1 MNEFRLLRSE
11 LIAEEQTT
19 YQQYVHEKTGAQ
31 VFWLKNDDPNKMFAI
46 AFPTLPIG
54 STGNMHILEHA
65 VLNGS
70 RKFRTKEPFWDLLKS
85 SLQTFLNA
93 MTFPDRTVYPV
104 ASRND
109 TDFMHLTEMYLD
121 AVFYPQAVQDPLIF
135 EQEGWHKEIFSAE
148 EPITYKGVVYNEMRG
163 DMSAPEQQVIQQI
176 QQALLPDTPYANNA
190 GGDPY
195 EIPTL
200 RYEEF
205 CAYHQEYYHPS
216 NAKVFLYGAIPEED
230 VFTLIAS
237 YFSAF
242 SQRTMNT
249 LSAKQTPFSAP
260 KEAEFTFSVAD
271 GEETENRDFLA
282 LSWLVDEARTDS
294 VRYLNQMLSDV
305 LIDAESSPLRRR
317 LFAELQPADVLAS
330 EMSYR
335 DVSFLLLVKHVDASK
350 KERFEQIVLETLEQI
365 VRDGI
370 DPEIWEGVLHR
381 MEFDLREKNG
391 RATKAITFLFALLN
405 EGIYGLDPAPI
416 LHYEDQLH
424 ELRELLRHGALER
437 YIEERLLKNPHRVLS
452 VHRPEPGKNARK
464 DAEVAKALAR
474 EKEKMSADELDALI
488 AENRRLRD
496 RQNRSDTE
504 EEKATI
510 PVLTRDV
517 LPQTLEKTPRRVTKS
532 GADTLLFHDL
542 PTAGIN
548 YLIVS
553 FALSGFTQDELPY
566 VALAADLFGGLDTEN
581 YSYREY
587 DKAEHRFTGGITVT
601 PTIFSKEDSE
611 EICRTLLVEMPVM
624 GKENNDRAFALLEE
638 QLLRTLWTDKERMQE
653 LIRIRYTSF
662 VQQMVYA
669 GNTYAS
675 ECALA
680 KHNAAAYYRQAVSGL
695 TYFRFLERLNQHF
708 SEEDRT
714 KLEEVAH
721 RLFSAAGRVI
731 NVTGHGKEGE
741 AFLERARQV
750 VSAIPTTDTIE
761 KAWTFAPACA
771 AEAYSATSDVQYNAV
786 AAPFIKPESLH
797 GSLFVLMN
805 ILNNSL
811 LYNEIRAKGGAYGQS
826 ALFTTDGNVIMSSF
840 RDPQLDATYRV
851 FADVGK
857 AVSALSLTP
866 KDIDRFVVG
875 AVGQMD
881 RPLTDEQKGRR
892 DLLDF
897 LRHRDIAREDRYLQE
912 VLRTRAE
919 DLRAWGET
927 LSRAMMNASKVTI
940 GNAEAIH
947 ASETPF
953 DIVERLS

>member
-1 MNEFRLLRSE
+1 MNDFRLLRSE
-11 LIAEEQTT
+11 SIAEEQTT
-19 YQQYVHEKTGAQ
+19 YKEFSHEKTGAQ
-31 VFWLKNDDPNKMFAI
+31 VYWLQNDDSNKMFAI

-135 EQEGWHKEIFSAE
+135 QQEGWHKEIFSPE

-163 DMSAPEQQVIQQI
+163 AMSAPEQQVVQQI

-195 EIPTL
+195 VIPTL
-200 RYEEF
+200 RYEDF
-205 CAYHQEYYHPS
+205 CAYHKEYYHPS
-216 NAKVFLYGAIPEED
+216 NAKVFLYGAIPEKE
-230 VFTLIAS
+230 VFALLSS

-242 SQRTMNT
+242 SPRKIHS
-249 LSAKQTPFSAP
+249 LPAKQIPFAAP

-271 GEETENRDFLA
+271 GEETKNKDFLA

-294 VRYLNQMLSDV
+294 ARYLNQMLSAV

-335 DVSFLLLVKHVDASK
+335 DVSFLLLVKHVDASQ
-350 KERFEQIVLETLEQI
+350 KEHFEQIVMETLEQI

-381 MEFDLREKNG
+381 IEFDLREKNG
-391 RATKAITFLFALLN
+391 EATKAIPFLFALLN
-405 EGIYGLDPAPI
+405 EGIYGLDPAPVF
-416 LHYEDQLH
+416 HYEKQLQ
-424 ELRELLRHGALER
+424 ELRELLRGGALER
-437 YIEERLLKNPHRVLS
+437 YIEERLVKNPHRVLS

-464 DAEVAKALAR
+464 DAEVACALAT
-474 EKEKMSADELDALI
+474 EKENMSRDEVQALI
-488 AENRRLRD
+488 VANERLRE

-517 LPQTLEKTPRRVTKS
+517 LPKTLEKTPRRITKS

-542 PTAGIN
+542 PTAGIH
-548 YLIVS
+548 YLVTA
-553 FALSGFTQDELPY
+553 FDLSGFTVDELPF
-566 VALAADLFGGLDTEN
+566 VALAADLFGRLDTEN
-581 YSYREY
+581 ESYHEY
-587 DKAEHRFTGGITVT
+587 DKAEHRFTGGITMS
-601 PTIFSKEDSE
+601 PAIFAKEDSKA
-611 EICRTLLVEMPVM
+611 ICRALLVEMSVM
-624 GKENNDRAFALLEE
+624 GEENTDRAFSLLEE
-638 QLLRTLWTDKERMQE
+638 QLLRTLWTDTKRIRE
-653 LIRIRYTSF
+653 LIRISYTSF
-662 VQQMVYA
+662 TQRILYA
-669 GNTYAS
+669 GHAFAS
-675 ECALA
+675 ERALA
-680 KHNAAAYYRQAVSGL
+680 NSSAAAFYRQSVSGFP
-695 TYFRFLERLNQHF
+695 YFRFLERMNQQF
-708 SEEDRT
+708 SEADRA

-721 RLFSAAGRVI
+721 RLFSAPGRAI
-731 NVTGHGKEGE
+731 SVTGHGKEGE
-741 AFLERARQV
+741 AFLARAQQAIA
-750 VSAIPTTDTIE
+750 AIPTAPTEE
-761 KAWTFAPACA
+761 KEWIFHPALS

-786 AAPFIKPESLH
+786 AAPFIKPEDLH
-797 GSLFVLMN
+797 GSLFVLTN
-805 ILNNSL
+805 ILNNAL

-826 ALFTTDGNVIMSSF
+826 ARFTATGEVVMSSY
-840 RDPQLDATYRV
+840 RDPQLDATYGV
-851 FADVGK
+851 FATIGK
-857 AVSALSLTP
+857 AVSELSLTP

-881 RPLTDEQKGRR
+881 TPLTEEQKGRR
-892 DLLDF
+892 DLVDF
-897 LRHRDIAREDRYLQE
+897 LRHHDPTREDRLLQE
-912 VLRTRAE
+912 ALQTNVE
-919 DLRAWGET
+919 DLRAWGEFLT
-927 LSRAMMNASKVTI
+927 HAMEQASKVTI
-940 GNAEAIH
+940 GSAEAIR
-947 ASETPF
+947 ASKIPF
-953 DIVERLS
+953 DSVNRLS